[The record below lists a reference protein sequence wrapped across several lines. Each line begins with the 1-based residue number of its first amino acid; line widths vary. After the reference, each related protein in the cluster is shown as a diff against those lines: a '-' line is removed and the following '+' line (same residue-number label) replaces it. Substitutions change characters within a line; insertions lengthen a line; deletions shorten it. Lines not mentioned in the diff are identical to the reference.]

1 MYTVQVHGCHCVIR
15 LLILTGRTT
24 KWRNNIVRALWQ
36 QYQVAKTLQN
46 GWRKLGDKWY
56 NHLAGCTVGYSYPP
70 PSNNNRLWYNNQS
83 NFKPALCCL
92 SYTIPYVPGVC
103 TNSIHTKHITHTH
116 PKTQSATEKGT
127 KTKSQITQDPS
138 SKKTLVPDSRVSSV
152 SALCQTK
159 ALNESGWE
167 SQDPTALTCSQ
178 SSYLTQRQAF
188 FANRT
193 PLPQTAETLSAP
205 FNDLKT

>member
-1 MYTVQVHGCHCVIR
+1 MLPVLHHPIRARCVHKQYTHKAYH
-15 LLILTGRTT
+15 
-24 KWRNNIVRALWQ
+24 
-36 QYQVAKTLQN
+36 
-46 GWRKLGDKWY
+46 
-56 NHLAGCTVGYSYPP
+56 
-70 PSNNNRLWYNNQS
+70 
-83 NFKPALCCL
+83 
-92 SYTIPYVPGVC
+92 
-103 TNSIHTKHITHTH
+103 THTH

-138 SKKTLVPDSRVSSV
+138 SKKTLVPDSHVSSV

-188 FANRT
+188 LRT
-193 PLPQTAETLSAP
+193 EHHFPKLQRHSQPPSTTLRHKSESAKARQP
-205 FNDLKT
+205 RSHYKNALSFNPINKWIRL